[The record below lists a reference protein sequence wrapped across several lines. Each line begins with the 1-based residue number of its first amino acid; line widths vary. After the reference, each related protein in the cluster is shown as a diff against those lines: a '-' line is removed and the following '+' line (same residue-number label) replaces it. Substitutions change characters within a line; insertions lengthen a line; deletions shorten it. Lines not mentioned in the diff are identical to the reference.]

1 MKSRMDALV
10 AQAEE
15 IASEDSPRRRVE
27 LVERAV
33 AAGHSLEFA
42 DLVYDIAEEE
52 NLDPAFAFA
61 LVLNRIGVRDLTEPN
76 EDGWVETQVEAPPE
90 WVAGDEP
97 QPSEAAHER
106 HLRLTF
112 RRLRRMFEQHAAPT
126 DALRAFASEPDVE
139 EIEY

>member
-1 MKSRMDALV
+1 MKSRIETLV
-10 AQAEE
+10 ARAEE

-33 AAGHSLEFA
+33 AAGHSVEFA

-52 NLDPAFAFA
+52 NVDPAFAFE

-76 EDGWVETQVEAPPE
+76 EDGWIETQVEAPPD

-97 QPSEAAHER
+97 PPAAAAHER

-112 RRLRRMFEQHAAPT
+112 RRLRRKFEEHPAPR
-126 DALRAFASEPDVE
+126 DALRAFAQEPDVE